1 MALLLIEPEVPVT
14 VIVWVPTTVEEPAVT
29 VTWTLPTPVIELGVT
44 DDDARVTP
52 RSDDPPDDV
61 ATDVLNDTSD
71 VKLFMPNILTLM
83 ALVLPPW
90 FSRKSGPTF
99 MLNVGVVVGGLIF
112 KSKREEVFIDGD
124 VLVAVTLSHVFSW
137 LAVLEA
143 KVTVIV
149 AGVPTDGIIEEA
161 GE

>member
-1 MALLLIEPEVPVT
+1 
-14 VIVWVPTTVEEPAVT
+14 
-29 VTWTLPTPVIELGVT
+29 
-44 DDDARVTP
+44 
-52 RSDDPPDDV
+52 
-61 ATDVLNDTSD
+61 
-71 VKLFMPNILTLM
+71 M

-90 FSRKSGPTF
+90 VSRMSGPTF

-124 VLVAVTLSHVFSW
+124 VLVAVTLSHVFPW

>member
-71 VKLFMPNILTLM
+71 VKLFMPNILT
-83 ALVLPPW
+83 
-90 FSRKSGPTF
+90 
-99 MLNVGVVVGGLIF
+99 
-112 KSKREEVFIDGD
+112 
-124 VLVAVTLSHVFSW
+124 
-137 LAVLEA
+137 
-143 KVTVIV
+143 
-149 AGVPTDGIIEEA
+149 
-161 GE
+161 